1 MSKRIIETSFWTD
14 EKVID
19 NYSPED
25 KYFMLYLL
33 TNPKTTAIGIYP
45 LPIKIIAFDIGYS
58 KESVLT
64 LIERFDKTYKNIVYD
79 AKTQEIAVLN
89 SLKYTISKGGKP
101 VEDMINRELNAV
113 KNSDLIIVAIPV
125 DSAKKVLESVL
136 DLINDQ
142 QTVMD
147 VGSTKSGIVQA
158 ANLHQNRN
166 RFVAFH
172 PMWGTE
178 NSGPKSAI
186 SDSFTGRAG
195 VICDKEDSAPDA
207 LKMVEQVAEHLEMNL
222 LYMDAESHDVHM
234 AYISHIS
241 HITSYALA
249 NTVLEKEREEDT
261 IFQLASSGFS
271 STVRLAKSH
280 PEMWVPIFRQNK
292 ENVLDVLNEHI
303 TQLRKFKSALEKDNY
318 EYLEELIRNAN
329 KIRGILKYS

>member
-1 MSKRIIETSFWTD
+1 MKLTIIGVGLIGGSIALKLR
-14 EKVID
+14 EKNFVD
-19 NYSPED
+19 YVYGVDQSEQH
-25 KYFMLYLL
+25 
-33 TNPKTTAIGIYP
+33 
-45 LPIKIIAFDIGYS
+45 
-58 KESVLT
+58 
-64 LIERFDKTYKNIVYD
+64 LIE
-79 AKTQEIAVLN
+79 AK
-89 SLKYTISKGGKP
+89 
-101 VEDMINRELNAV
+101 ELGIIDESSTLENAIQ
-113 KNSDLIIVAIPV
+113 NSDLIILAIPV
-125 DSAKKVLESVL
+125 DASRKLLPTIL
-136 DLINDQ
+136 DLVNEN

-147 VGSTKSGIVQA
+147 VGSTKGGIVQA
-158 ANLHQNRN
+158 IANHKNRN

-186 SDSFTGRAG
+186 SDSFAGRAG
-195 VICDKEDSAPDA
+195 VICDQEDSAPDA
-207 LKMVEQVAEHLEMNL
+207 LKMVVEVAETLGMNL
-222 LYMDAESHDVHM
+222 LYMDAEGHDVHT

-329 KIRGILKYS
+329 KIRGILR

>member
-1 MSKRIIETSFWTD
+1 MKLTIIGVGLIGGSIALKLREKHFVDYIYGVDYSEQHLREAKEVEIID
-14 EKVID
+14 EA
-19 NYSPED
+19 SPLE
-25 KYFMLYLL
+25 
-33 TNPKTTAIGIYP
+33 
-45 LPIKIIAFDIGYS
+45 
-58 KESVLT
+58 
-64 LIERFDKTYKNIVYD
+64 
-79 AKTQEIAVLN
+79 
-89 SLKYTISKGGKP
+89 
-101 VEDMINRELNAV
+101 NAV

-125 DSAKKVLESVL
+125 DSAKKILESVL
-136 DLINDQ
+136 ALINDQ

-158 ANLHQNRN
+158 ANLHKNRN

-222 LYMDAESHDVHM
+222 LYMDAESHDVHT

-329 KIRGILKYS
+329 KIRGILK

>member
-1 MSKRIIETSFWTD
+1 MAISFDLLKKLCMKLTIIGVGLIGGSIALKLREKNCVDYVYGVDQNEQHLVEAKDLGIID
-14 EKVID
+14 EGV
-19 NYSPED
+19 
-25 KYFMLYLL
+25 
-33 TNPKTTAIGIYP
+33 
-45 LPIKIIAFDIGYS
+45 
-58 KESVLT
+58 
-64 LIERFDKTYKNIVYD
+64 
-79 AKTQEIAVLN
+79 
-89 SLKYTISKGGKP
+89 SL
-101 VEDMINRELNAV
+101 ENAV
-113 KNSDLIIVAIPV
+113 QNSDLIIVAIPV
-125 DSAKKVLESVL
+125 DASQKLLPTIL
-136 DLINDQ
+136 DSINHE

-147 VGSTKSGIVQA
+147 VGSTKAGIVQA
-158 ANLHQNRN
+158 IKNHQNRA

-186 SDSFTGRAG
+186 SDSFSERAG
-195 VICDKEDSAPDA
+195 VICDQDDSSPDA
-207 LKMVEQVAEHLEMNL
+207 LKTVEKVAETLGMNL
-222 LYMDAESHDVHM
+222 LYMDAEIHDVHT

-280 PEMWVPIFRQNK
+280 PEMWVPIFKQNK

-329 KIRGILKYS
+329 KIRGILR